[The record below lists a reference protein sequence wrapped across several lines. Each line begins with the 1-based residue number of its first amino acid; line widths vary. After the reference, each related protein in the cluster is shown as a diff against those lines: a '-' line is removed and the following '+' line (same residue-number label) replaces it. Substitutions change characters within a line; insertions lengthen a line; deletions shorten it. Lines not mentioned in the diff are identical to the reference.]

1 MLGNVSLQSL
11 IPSRPGFSGHETFAF
26 RYGWLPKALM
36 GAEFSGQFFSQ
47 PFALVSLGV
56 GKNMV
61 QSIRYWGLA
70 TQILQEV
77 GRAEIAPSALG
88 KELLSRWDPFLEDAA
103 SLWLLHWWLVSN
115 PAKAA
120 AWHYAFFL
128 WPRQEFSK
136 AELTDTLSEWA
147 ERQATRAKRSTI
159 ERDVDCL
166 LRTYLPGK
174 SGKKG
179 AAEESFDCPLVEL
192 GLLRPLRDGDRYAF
206 VMGSKRTLPA
216 AIFGYAMLDYLQS
229 AGGGRQTVA
238 LQDLL
243 YNVGSPG
250 QAFKLSENAV
260 VEYLEA
266 LEINLEGAIELDDT
280 AGLKQVYLRRTI
292 EPREILEQFY
302 SDSVSG
308 EPV

>member
-1 MLGNVSLQSL
+1 
-11 IPSRPGFSGHETFAF
+11 
-26 RYGWLPKALM
+26 M
-36 GAEFSGQFFSQ
+36 GANISGQFFSQ
-47 PFALVSLGV
+47 SSALVTLGV

-70 TQILQEV
+70 TQVLQEV
-77 GRAEIAPSALG
+77 GRAEIIPSDLG
-88 KELLSRWDPFLEDAA
+88 KELLGEWDPFLEDAA

-128 WPRQEFSK
+128 WPRQEFGKS
-136 AELTDTLSEWA
+136 ELTDALTEWA
-147 ERQATRAKRSTI
+147 EHHSVRSKRSTI

-174 SGKKG
+174 SSKKG

-192 GLLRPLRDGDRYAF
+192 GLFRPLQDGDRYAF
-206 VMGSKRTLPA
+206 VVGSKRTLPA
-216 AIFGYAMLDYLQS
+216 AIFGYAMLDYLQTVG
-229 AGGGRQTVA
+229 AGRQTVA

-250 QAFKLSENAV
+250 QAFRLNENAV

-266 LEINLEGAIELDDT
+266 LETSLEGAIELDDT
-280 AGLKQVYLRRTI
+280 AGLKQVYLRRNVD
-292 EPREILEQFY
+292 PQDLLRQFY
-302 SDSVSG
+302 G
-308 EPV
+308 EQVNGERA